1 MLQVIIGLII
11 GFVIG
16 FVVCG
21 IMVTAVEIMEDRKE
35 DLQ

>member
-21 IMVTAVEIMEDRKE
+21 IMVTAVEIAEDRKE
-35 DLQ
+35 D